1 MPPKLTDTVLAGL
14 KEMTINRRATYS
26 ALSKMW
32 DEPNQE
38 LLADFFGDG
47 GAWTQLQRSLDKMN
61 PCLTEIQ
68 EGIRLISGFLDQE
81 PSESSERPLVEVGV
95 PDVDKVDKDK
105 EREKGLTDWR
115 VEYARLFIGPGGFPC
130 PPYESV
136 YRERR
141 EDGSFGNLMGE
152 TTLRVREIYRQAGL
166 DLGTKQLPD
175 YHCTELEF
183 MGYLVAQE
191 AEQYLAQDVRRA
203 GLWQDIQESF
213 LQDHMAAWLPEF
225 CQDVQ
230 RETTLS
236 YYQGLAQITAAYIN
250 IEAERIN
257 QLKKTA
263 GSLAFE
269 R

>member
-14 KEMTINRRATYS
+14 KEMAINRRATYS

-32 DEPNQE
+32 DEPGQE
-38 LLADFFGDG
+38 LLADFCGDG
-47 GAWTQLQRSLDKMN
+47 GAWTQLQRSLNRMN
-61 PCLTEIQ
+61 PRLTEFQ
-68 EGIRLISGFLDQE
+68 EGIRLMSGFLDQE
-81 PSESSERPLVEVGV
+81 LSESSERPLVEVGV
-95 PDVDKVDKDK
+95 PDVDE
-105 EREKGLTDWR
+105 EREMGLTDWR

-203 GLWQDIQESF
+203 ALWQDFQESF
-213 LQDHMAAWLPEF
+213 LQDHMAEWLPEF

-250 IEAERIN
+250 LETERIN
-257 QLKKTA
+257 QLKKVA
-263 GSLAFE
+263 GSLAV
-269 R
+269 

>member
-1 MPPKLTDTVLAGL
+1 
-14 KEMTINRRATYS
+14 
-26 ALSKMW
+26 MW
-32 DEPNQE
+32 DEPSRE

-61 PCLTEIQ
+61 PRLPELQ
-68 EGIRLISGFLDQE
+68 EGIRLMSDFLDQE
-81 PSESSERPLVEVGV
+81 LSESSERPLVEVDV
-95 PDVDKVDKDK
+95 PDVDK

-115 VEYARLFIGPGGFPC
+115 VEYARLFIGPGSFPC

-136 YRERR
+136 YRERQ
-141 EDGSFGNLMGE
+141 EEGSFGNLMGE

-183 MGYLVAQE
+183 MGYLIGQE

-203 GLWQDIQESF
+203 VGWQDFQESF
-213 LQDHMAAWLPEF
+213 LQDHLAQWLPEF

-236 YYQGLAQITAAYIN
+236 YYQGLSQITAAYIN
-250 IEAERIN
+250 IETERIN
-257 QLKKTA
+257 QLKKA
-263 GSLAFE
+263 ASSLFQ
-269 R
+269 